1 MLLFLTCHPS
11 RTQNV
16 IKKAQSYFRI
26 QSSADDFILVTE
38 IDGEKLEV
46 TDDLLRRLHEQATVD
61 LVMIAESEEPMDEP
75 KAGGVEANAPGSTF
89 SNINH
94 VVPQLPPVPPSP
106 LESVDT

>member
-1 MLLFLTCHPS
+1 MLLFLTYHPS

-26 QSSADDFILVTE
+26 QSGADDFILVTE

-46 TDDLLRRLHEQATVD
+46 TDDMLRRLHEQATVD

-75 KAGGVEANAPGSTF
+75 KAGVEANAPGSTF